1 MSYTIA
7 DIEFELSPEG
17 LTKAITEVK
26 LIQKKLKPAMERLIN
41 ELARQGAKVARANLV
56 MFDKPAY
63 DYGELQRSIKDV
75 PYKRGVGY
83 VKTDCPYAIYV
94 EFGTGPRG
102 AVAHH
107 PLGAGYRGTGWRYYN
122 ERWGHWVFTYGMG
135 SRPFMYNTMR
145 SLEEEA
151 EATGGR
157 IVATYLAEG

>member
-7 DIEFELSPEG
+7 DIEFELSDEG
-17 LTKAITEVK
+17 LTKAIIEVER
-26 LIQKKLKPAMERLIN
+26 IQTKLKPAMEKLIN
-41 ELARQGAKVARANLV
+41 ELVKQGAVVARANLM

-63 DYGELQRSIKDV
+63 DSGNLAASITHLPFDGEA
-75 PYKRGVGY
+75 GY

-102 AVAHH
+102 AGAPH

-135 SRPFMYNTMR
+135 SRPFMYQTMR
-145 SLEEEA
+145 TIEQEA

-157 IVATYLAEG
+157 IVAQYMA